1 MICPRHNTPCHVL
14 PLPLTFHQYKLTE
27 MELETVSSGL
37 RKLKFPPSAEQG
49 IKFIHSQCEK
59 FSHSGMPRLAQ
70 LSGALSLVQ
79 ISPDTVL

>member
-1 MICPRHNTPCHVL
+1 
-14 PLPLTFHQYKLTE
+14 

-70 LSGALSLVQ
+70 WSSLIGPDLSRYCALIGGHLTMLVPGSVSLQ
-79 ISPDTVL
+79 CI